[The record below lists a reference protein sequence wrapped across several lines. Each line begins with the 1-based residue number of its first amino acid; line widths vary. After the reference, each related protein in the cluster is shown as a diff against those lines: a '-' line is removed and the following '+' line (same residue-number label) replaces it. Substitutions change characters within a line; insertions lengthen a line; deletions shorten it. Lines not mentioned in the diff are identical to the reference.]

1 MMAIGYKIQ
10 VTFFATLR
18 QIVGQKTVDFS
29 INEGST
35 VRQLIDE
42 IIRCYPGL
50 ERELIDEHG
59 ELYEHNH
66 VIINGRDIN
75 FLDQGIET
83 VITSKDRVSV
93 FPAIGGG

>member
-1 MMAIGYKIQ
+1 MAIGYKIQ

-50 ERELIDEHG
+50 ERDLIDEHG

>member
-1 MMAIGYKIQ
+1 MAIGYKIQ

-35 VRQLIDE
+35 MRQLIDE

>member
-1 MMAIGYKIQ
+1 MAIGYKIQ

-42 IIRCYPGL
+42 IIRSYPGL